1 VVLGNLDL
9 ARKRLPDDPKLRQL
23 IENSLEAA
31 KRGASLT
38 QRMLAFA
45 RRQELKME
53 PVDVPERV
61 RNMAELLQGS
71 IGPGIQINTH
81 FPLRIRPAM
90 VDANQ
95 LELAIL
101 NLAVNARDAM
111 PDGGTLTI
119 AAHEVRIG
127 PDDASG
133 LKPGE
138 YIGLSVTDT
147 GEGMDEE
154 TLNRAVEP
162 FFTTKGIGKGT
173 GLGLS
178 MIHGFAEQSGGRL
191 VLKSVKGKGTTAELW
206 LPVAD
211 QVVQPGPQPE
221 AQAPRQKRASRKLCV
236 LVVDDDP
243 LVLMNTAAML
253 EDLGHEVLEATS
265 GEQALRV
272 LRRGNEVDLVI
283 TDQLMP
289 GMTGT
294 QLIAVIRSE
303 QPELPI
309 ILATGYSVQTLT
321 DASIPRLAKP
331 FVQADLVEVV
341 AVATEPEGQ
350 VLAFRPK

>member
-1 VVLGNLDL
+1 
-9 ARKRLPDDPKLRQL
+9 
-23 IENSLEAA
+23 
-31 KRGASLT
+31 
-38 QRMLAFA
+38 
-45 RRQELKME
+45 ME

-71 IGPGIQINTH
+71 IGPDIQINTQ
-81 FPLRIRPAM
+81 FPLRIRPAV

-119 AAHEVRIG
+119 AAQEVRIG
-127 PDDASG
+127 PDHPSG

-138 YIGLSVTDT
+138 YICLSVTDT

-154 TLNRAVEP
+154 TLKRAVEP

-178 MIHGFAEQSGGRL
+178 MIHGFAEQSAGRL
-191 VLKSVKGKGTTAELW
+191 VLKSVQGEGTRAELW
-206 LPVAD
+206 LPVAEH
-211 QVVQPGPQPE
+211 VVQPGPEPE
-221 AQAPRQKRASRKLCV
+221 PHAPRQRSFRKLCV

-253 EDLGHEVLEATS
+253 EDLGHDVLEASS

-272 LRRGNEVDLVI
+272 LRRANGVDLLI

-289 GMTGT
+289 GMTGS

-303 QPELPI
+303 RPELPI
-309 ILATGYSVQTLT
+309 ILATGYSELQTPT
-321 DASIPRLAKP
+321 DASVPRLAKP
-331 FVQADLVEVV
+331 FVQADLARVV
-341 AVATEPEGQ
+341 TIATEPEAQ
-350 VLAFRPK
+350 VLAFRQK

>member
-1 VVLGNLDL
+1 M
-9 ARKRLPDDPKLRQL
+9 
-23 IENSLEAA
+23 LE
-31 KRGASLT
+31 
-38 QRMLAFA
+38 
-45 RRQELKME
+45 
-53 PVDVPERV
+53 
-61 RNMAELLQGS
+61 
-71 IGPGIQINTH
+71 
-81 FPLRIRPAM
+81 
-90 VDANQ
+90 
-95 LELAIL
+95 
-101 NLAVNARDAM
+101 
-111 PDGGTLTI
+111 GGTLTI
-119 AAHEVRIG
+119 AAQKVQIG

-138 YIGLSVTDT
+138 YICLSVTDT

-154 TLNRAVEP
+154 TLKRAVEP

-178 MIHGFAEQSGGRL
+178 MIHGFAEQSAGRL

-211 QVVQPGPQPE
+211 QVVQPGPEPE
-221 AQAPRQKRASRKLCV
+221 APAPRQKRASRKLCV

-253 EDLGHEVLEATS
+253 EDLGHDVLEAIS

-272 LRRGNEVDLVI
+272 LRRGNGIDLVI

-303 QPELPI
+303 RPELPI
-309 ILATGYSVQTLT
+309 ILATGYSELQTPP

-331 FVQADLVEVV
+331 FFQADLARAIVI
-341 AVATEPEGQ
+341 ATEPEGQ